1 MQEVFLLPHN
11 TDNFYHKLIRIMK
24 TKLTLTIEDKV
35 IDSAKK
41 YAQIQGKSLS
51 QLVENYLKSITSE
64 QKGKNVSN
72 ISPRILNLMGVINL
86 SQDFDYKTQ
95 LGNALAKKYSK

>member
-1 MQEVFLLPHN
+1 
-11 TDNFYHKLIRIMK
+11 MK

-64 QKGKNVSN
+64 QKGKNESN
-72 ISPRILNLMGVINL
+72 ISPRVIKLMGVINL

>member
-1 MQEVFLLPHN
+1 
-11 TDNFYHKLIRIMK
+11 MK
-24 TKLTLTIEDKV
+24 TKLTLTIENKV

-51 QLVENYLKSITSE
+51 HLIENYLKSITSE

-72 ISPRILNLMGVINL
+72 ISPKIINLMGVVNL
-86 SQDFDYKTQ
+86 PQYFNYKTQ